1 MTSMEKQSSQSKKI
15 RKGDRVV
22 AISGDHKGQSGIVQS
37 CDGERIVV
45 QGLNYRKKHF
55 KPQRGSPEGSKGK
68 IIDIEQPIHVSNLK
82 LILDGDIAV
91 KLKVSTTQNGSR
103 QFVYQKE
110 GKEVVYRQVKKPK

>member
-1 MTSMEKQSSQSKKI
+1 MEKQSSKTKKI

-37 CDGERIVV
+37 CDGERVVV
-45 QGLNYRKKHF
+45 QGLNYRKKHL

-82 LILDGDIAV
+82 LILDGENAV
-91 KLKVSTTQNGSR
+91 KLKVSTTQDGNR
-103 QFVYQKE
+103 QFVYQKD